1 MQASFN
7 QVNQAQ
13 QEKERA
19 INIASGEYNKVVPRA
34 TGEADQKI
42 SAAEGYATKRINEA
56 EGDVVAFKAL
66 LAEYIKAPDVTRRR
80 IYLETMAEVLPM
92 LGKTVI
98 LDEETK
104 GLLPLFNLGDVP
116 SSIRK
121 EGVR

>member
-1 MQASFN
+1 M
-7 QVNQAQ
+7 
-13 QEKERA
+13 
-19 INIASGEYNKVVPRA
+19 
-34 TGEADQKI
+34 
-42 SAAEGYATKRINEA
+42 
-56 EGDVVAFKAL
+56 L